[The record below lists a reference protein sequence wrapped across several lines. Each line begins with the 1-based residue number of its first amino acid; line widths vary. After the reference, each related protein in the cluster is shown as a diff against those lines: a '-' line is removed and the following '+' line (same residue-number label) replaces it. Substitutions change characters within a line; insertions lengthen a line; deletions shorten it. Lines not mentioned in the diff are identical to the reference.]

1 MSIRK
6 SSTTADILN
15 VLSDGKFHTMQEIA
29 DQVEVSK
36 CTVQRHVQSL
46 SYRYPIETFHGGD
59 KKGGVY
65 LDKKYLNQGKIRS
78 RDELQ
83 IISKALR
90 LLQESGSEVDQE
102 TLASLIQ
109 EYTLPNQAG
118 EMEL

>member
-1 MSIRK
+1 MSFRK

-15 VLSDGKFHTMQEIA
+15 ILSDGKIHTLQEIA
-29 DQVEVSK
+29 DEIEVHRN
-36 CTVQRHVQSL
+36 TVQRHIESL
-46 SYRYPIETFHGGD
+46 SYRYPIETFSGGD
-59 KKGGVY
+59 KRGGVY

-90 LLQESGSEVDQE
+90 LLQESGGEVDQE

-109 EYTLPNQAG
+109 EYTLPNQTG